1 MTEPAPR
8 ALRTQRLSRMRL
20 AIARQ
25 MQQSLQSSAQL
36 TLFRTVPAAELVE
49 ARTRLQAAGLR
60 CTLSDLLLFVVSRV
74 LPEHS
79 LLNSTIDGEEVTTW
93 ESVNLGFAVALE
105 EGLLAPV
112 IKECQAK
119 SLPAIAAAAA
129 DLAQRA
135 RSGGLGIAAVLDGT
149 FTISN
154 LGQFGVEHFTP
165 IVNPPQVAILGIG
178 RLGPAAELPLSLT
191 IDHRVVDGAPGAL
204 FLDALA
210 RAIATPSGVGL
221 EPEAVLGA

>member
-36 TLFRTVPAAELVE
+36 TLFRTVPSAELVE
-49 ARTRLQAAGLR
+49 VRAGLQARGLR
-60 CTLSDLLLFVVSRV
+60 CSLTDLLLFVVSRV
-74 LPEHS
+74 LPAHP
-79 LLNSTIDGEEVTTW
+79 LLNSTIDGDEVTTW
-93 ESVNLGFAVALE
+93 ESVNLGFAVALD

-112 IKECQAK
+112 IKECQTK
-119 SLPAIAAAAA
+119 PLPAIAAEAVG
-129 DLAQRA
+129 LAERA
-135 RSGGLGIAAVLDGT
+135 RSGGLGIAAVMDGT
-149 FTISN
+149 FTLSN

-165 IVNPPQVAILGIG
+165 IVNPPQVAILGVG
-178 RLGPAAELPLSLT
+178 RLGPASELPLSLT
-191 IDHRVVDGAPGAL
+191 IDHRVVDGAPGAM

-210 RAIATPSGVGL
+210 GAIAAPSSIGL